1 MQQQQPPNQ
10 GQSQQQQP
18 TYQQPP
24 NVITGKDFNYLTDML
39 SWNLL
44 GFKKAHFAASQCQDQ
59 QVSAALEKACHMHEK
74 HYQQLLQ
81 KLQSGGSQ
89 QMNQ

>member
-1 MQQQQPPNQ
+1 MQQQQSNQ
-10 GQSQQQQP
+10 GQNQQP
-18 TYQQPP
+18 MYQQPP

-59 QVSAALEKACHMHEK
+59 KVSTALEKACHMHEK
-74 HYQQLLQ
+74 HYQQILQ

-89 QMNQ
+89 NMNQ